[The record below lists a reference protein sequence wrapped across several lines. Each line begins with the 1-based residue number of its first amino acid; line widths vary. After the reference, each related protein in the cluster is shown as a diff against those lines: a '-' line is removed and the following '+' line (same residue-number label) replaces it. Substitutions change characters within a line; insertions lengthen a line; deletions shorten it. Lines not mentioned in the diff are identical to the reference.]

1 MIRKEK
7 SNSRVMSYSVQ
18 RSMIGDRLN
27 FAGSE
32 AFKLLRT
39 NIEFSIPDEDG
50 CRVIGI
56 TSGLSGEGKSITA
69 INLAC
74 SLAEAGHRVLLT
86 EADMRRPSLAKR
98 IRISNSPGLS
108 NLLAR
113 KCKANEVLRESGILP
128 NLAVITGGDVPP
140 NPSEL
145 LGSGRMSS
153 VIEVLSEKFDY
164 IILDL
169 PPVNVVS
176 DALVVS
182 GFIDGMVVVVRKDYA
197 TRKSTANLV
206 NRLEFRDIRILG
218 FVLVQIN
225 ERSGIRRGP
234 KKTPHG

>member
-7 SNSRVMSYSVQ
+7 TNSRVMSYSIQ
-18 RSMIGDRLN
+18 RSMIGDRLH

-39 NIEFSIPDEDG
+39 NIEFCTPDEDG

-56 TSGLSGEGKSITA
+56 TSGMSGEGKSITA

-86 EADMRRPSLAKR
+86 EADMRQPSLAKR

-113 KCKANEVLRESGILP
+113 KCRADEVLRESGILP
-128 NLAVITGGDVPP
+128 NLVVITGGDVPP

-145 LGSGRMSS
+145 LGSDRMNS
-153 VIEVLSEKFDY
+153 VIKVLSEKFDY

-182 GFIDGMVVVVRKDYA
+182 GIIDGMAVVVRKDYA
-197 TRKSTANLV
+197 TRKSVANLV
-206 NRLEFRDIRILG
+206 SRLEFRNIRILG
-218 FVLVQIN
+218 FVMVRIN
-225 ERSGIRRGP
+225 ERGRIHR
-234 KKTPHG
+234 KKKVRPHN

>member
-7 SNSRVMSYSVQ
+7 TNSRAMSYSVQ

-86 EADMRRPSLAKR
+86 EADMRQPSLAKR

-113 KCKANEVLRESGILP
+113 KCKAGEVLRESGILP
-128 NLAVITGGDVPP
+128 NLAVITGGDIPP

-145 LGSGRMSS
+145 LGSDRMSS
-153 VIEVLSEKFDY
+153 VIEVLSENFDY

-206 NRLEFRDIRILG
+206 SRLEFRDIRILG
-218 FVLVQIN
+218 FVMVQIN
-225 ERSGIRRGP
+225 ERSGIRRGL
-234 KKTPHG
+234 KASPHR